1 MRLTGVIG
9 RFGIGI
15 RLLPAAC
22 LVLFALLLLAP
33 GPAGARP
40 DGGAILTPVAMDV
53 LDAPVPVRGADGR
66 KHLAYEVTIANHSA
80 LEITIR
86 RVQARADGSPF
97 GKPLTGTDF
106 AEHLRVFGHDG
117 ETTIPA
123 GGNAVLFLDLRY
135 AAGVPDPSHLTHLWR
150 MTTSDPQGIEPDR
163 PVNFIGVRT
172 KVSREKPL
180 EIEPPLRGP
189 RWLNANGCCMPIG
202 GHRGGTL
209 AVDGTLHVGERYA
222 IDFVG
227 LNGEGRLFDGPQSEL
242 SSYGFFGAPVRS
254 ATSGRVVEIRDGE
267 PEQVPGILPTDL
279 KLPQYGGNFVTV
291 RVDSD
296 HFAFYAHLRP
306 GRIPVE
312 VGDRV
317 KPGQKLGQL
326 GNTGNS
332 NAPHLHFQI
341 MDGRSPL
348 QSNGLP
354 FVFDRFAVEGYV
366 PDLAGMPEGDP
377 LTIDEQHIGSK
388 RGRMPIAQQLL
399 GL

>member
-1 MRLTGVIG
+1 MRLTGLIG
-9 RFGIGI
+9 RFGTNI

-22 LVLFALLLLAP
+22 ALLLALLFAP
-33 GPAGARP
+33 APAGARP
-40 DGGAILTPVAMDV
+40 DGGAILTPIAMEV

-66 KHLAYEVTIANHSA
+66 KHLAYEVAIANHSA
-80 LEITIR
+80 LDVTIR
-86 RVQARADGSPF
+86 RVQARAGGLAF
-97 GKPLTGTDF
+97 GKPLTDTDF

-135 AAGVPDPSHLTHLWR
+135 GPGAGDPDRLTHLWR
-150 MTTSDPQGIEPDR
+150 LSTADPEGIEPDKQ
-163 PVNFIGVRT
+163 VNFIGVRT
-172 KVSREKPL
+172 KVSRERPL
-180 EIEPPLRGP
+180 EITPPLRGP
-189 RWLNANGCCMPIG
+189 RWLDANGCCMPIG

-227 LNGEGRLFDGPQSEL
+227 LDAEHRLFEGPQGEL
-242 SSYGFFGAPVRS
+242 SSYGFYGAPVRS
-254 ATSGRVVEIRDGE
+254 ATSGRVVEILDGE

-291 RVDSD
+291 RIDPE

-317 KPGQKLGQL
+317 KPGQKLGEL

-354 FVFDRFAVEGYV
+354 FVFDQLAVEGYV
-366 PDLAGMPEGDP
+366 PDLSGMPEGDP
-377 LTIDEQHIGSK
+377 MTVDERYAGRK
-388 RGRMPIAQQLL
+388 DGRMPIAQQLL